1 MGRRSTAEVR
11 RLLVDASGRIF
22 RTKGFAQATIDEIAD
37 AAGVSLSVVFR
48 HFPTKGD
55 LFREALVTPF
65 VESLHIF
72 TEAWNRTFLEPA
84 DEETVMREL
93 ITDLYD
99 GLRNHEEAVV
109 GLLTAEQSLDPATAA
124 EIEQLFNHI
133 FNQLRE
139 MGEQEADRRTWF
151 TGEGM
156 DLNARLLVGMV
167 TATVAY
173 RRWFLPAGRNR
184 ISRERLIR
192 HMTNLMLYGLRL
204 GPVEDDELARRPA
217 LAAAPPTE

>member
-1 MGRRSTAEVR
+1 MIT
-11 RLLVDASGRIF
+11 DASGRIF

-48 HFPTKGD
+48 HFPSKGD

-84 DEETVMREL
+84 DEEQVMREL

-99 GLRNHEEAVV
+99 GLRAHEEAVV
-109 GLLTAEQSLDPATAA
+109 GLLTAEESLDPATAQ

-139 MGEQEADRRTWF
+139 MGEQEAERRTWF

-204 GPVEDDELARRPA
+204 GPMGTDAQPPA
-217 LAAAPPTE
+217 PVLTAATPAD